1 MIFLIEAS
9 PMFRDKLHGRLL
21 WLRGHHLL
29 SSRCKVGSPRVCLRS
44 SWVCTKTVLDQQKLD
59 EIGSKATKWV
69 CWTFQNHIILLIIY
83 HHQMLKRSSSDW
95 KRETLLFTYQ
105 SGVSSRQWLKMTHL
119 QTTHQTTKR
128 FGKKVMPGRSSTA
141 WLWWSHPCCQG
152 TTPGTVREQNSHP
165 AGSNRRCR
173 SLCKAVLQRDLMGGS
188 RSIVLSFD
196 NGSPQMENK
205 WQAWEHTGI

>member
-95 KRETLLFTYQ
+95 KGNITLYISVGCIIPSMIKNDTSSNHPPNNKAIWKEGHARAIFHSMTLMVTSLLPRNNPRHREGAEQ
-105 SGVSSRQWLKMTHL
+105 PSSRK
-119 QTTHQTTKR
+119 
-128 FGKKVMPGRSSTA
+128 
-141 WLWWSHPCCQG
+141 
-152 TTPGTVREQNSHP
+152 
-165 AGSNRRCR
+165 
-173 SLCKAVLQRDLMGGS
+173 
-188 RSIVLSFD
+188 
-196 NGSPQMENK
+196 
-205 WQAWEHTGI
+205 